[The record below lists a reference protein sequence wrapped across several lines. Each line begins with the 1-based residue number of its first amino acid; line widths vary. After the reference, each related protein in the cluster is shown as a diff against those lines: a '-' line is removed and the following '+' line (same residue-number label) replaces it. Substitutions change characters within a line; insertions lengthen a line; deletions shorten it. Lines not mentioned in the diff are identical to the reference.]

1 MAPPSEASPAGG
13 TVLAQIAQ
21 DLTLD
26 LLSYLQ
32 QRPAVL
38 THEVPLPTLEHLNIL
53 GITLIANLQEMDKIN
68 VLIINYSYHRTLRS
82 IQS

>member
-1 MAPPSEASPAGG
+1 MAPPSESSPTRG

-38 THEVPLPTLEHLNIL
+38 THEVPLPTLEHLHTL

-68 VLIINYSYHRTLRS
+68 EV
-82 IQS
+82 